1 MITNTSAIDRAERRH
16 LPGWTLRAVVTVLVS
31 LALGGCS
38 LMSPRGHDVDH
49 PVNPLSDQQTR
60 DQVIEPA
67 RQIAR
72 FAQLHDPTGR
82 FDFSSCNDQGD
93 PPYRG
98 VVSMSFAMPAGPPDG
113 PSATP
118 DPNALFQQIATSM
131 VAHGWNDGPPPDWH
145 SYGRVL
151 NKDGVVAVMTQDPT
165 SGRGKLSLYGECRNM
180 TNHRLDGPDTGF
192 RIDEQLKGG

>member
-1 MITNTSAIDRAERRH
+1 MSSWAVRILATVSA
-16 LPGWTLRAVVTVLVS
+16 L

-38 LMSPRGHDVDH
+38 KMSSGGQDVDN

-67 RQIAR
+67 KQIAQY
-72 FAQLHDPTGR
+72 AQLHDPGGR
-82 FDFSSCNDQGD
+82 FDYSSCNYQGD

-98 VVSMSFAMPAGPPDG
+98 VVSMSFSLPSGQTDG
-113 PSATP
+113 PQSTA
-118 DPNALFQQIATSM
+118 DPNTFLQRIAASM

-151 NKDGVVAVMTQDPT
+151 NKDGVVAVMTQDPV
-165 SGRGKLSLYGECRNM
+165 SGRGKLQLYGECRNM
-180 TNHRLDGPDTGF
+180 TNHRLDGPDAGF